1 MRRVPIHPDYLQ
13 SVPKNAREPY
23 RSKGR
28 KAKDTAREAAT
39 DSTPAPDTASAPQA
53 ALKPHIT
60 PRQHWAR
67 VIGAATLASLLV
79 FFLAVTPGPRPIDAD
94 PTPQPDPITRSI
106 HHAANRIHSARP
118 VESR

>member
-13 SVPKNAREPY
+13 SVPKNARDPY

-28 KAKDTAREAAT
+28 KAKDSNAT
-39 DSTPAPDTASAPQA
+39 PMSEPEQESAPQT
-53 ALKPHIT
+53 LTKPAKPRIT

-94 PTPQPDPITRSI
+94 PTPQPDTVTRSTP
-106 HHAANRIHSARP
+106 HAASRIHSARI
-118 VESR
+118 VASR